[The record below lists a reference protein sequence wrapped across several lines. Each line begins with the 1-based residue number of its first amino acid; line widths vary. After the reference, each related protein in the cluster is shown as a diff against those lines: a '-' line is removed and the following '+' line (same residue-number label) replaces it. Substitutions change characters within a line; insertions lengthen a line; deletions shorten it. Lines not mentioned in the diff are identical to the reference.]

1 VGDEYTDSFAPS
13 NLPDVD
19 SGYLTF
25 FLFTFPAGAIA
36 DMVDRRRLLCIM
48 NPWLA
53 IIAAGLAALVWV
65 KFVNPYVILAAVFL
79 LGVACAINAPAWTA
93 IIPEVVTKEELPAAI
108 TLGGLQLNISGII
121 GPSIGGMLLPV
132 FGANVVF
139 AINAFCFLFVI
150 WALLR
155 WQKPIEPSERPAEG
169 FFESFASAIRY
180 ARITPAI
187 RVVAFVD
194 FCLGSSSP

>member
-1 VGDEYTDSFAPS
+1 
-13 NLPDVD
+13 
-19 SGYLTF
+19 
-25 FLFTFPAGAIA
+25 
-36 DMVDRRRLLCIM
+36 M
-48 NPWLA
+48 NFWLA
-53 IIAAGLAALVWV
+53 IIAAGLAALVWL

-79 LGVACAINAPAWTA
+79 LGVAFAINAPAWTA
-93 IIPEVVTKEELPAAI
+93 IIPEVLTKEELLAAI

-169 FFESFASAIRY
+169 FFESCASAIRY

-187 RVVAFVD
+187 RVVAFVEC
-194 FCLGSSSP
+194 CLGSSSP